1 MGNLGNDAAGPSADL
16 VLRTT
21 RAIRK
26 KLDFDRPV
34 PHDVIRECLEI
45 AVQAPTGSNRQN
57 WHFMVVTDEA
67 QRAAIGDLYRRA
79 VSAAQADVA
88 TLSRIDPADAEFYE
102 AQMTRVND
110 SAHWFFDHI
119 HRAPGM
125 LIPCIQG
132 RSDGPWRMAV
142 ASHVGSVIQAA
153 WSFMLAARARNIGSV
168 WTTVHLALEEEAAAI
183 LGIPYPDVMQVALI
197 PFGYVVGDPFTEAR
211 RQPLDLVTHWD
222 RW

>member
-1 MGNLGNDAAGPSADL
+1 MSNEASSAELSADH

-34 PHDVIRECLEI
+34 PREVIRECLEI
-45 AVQAPTGSNRQN
+45 ALQAPTGSNRQN
-57 WHFMVVTDEA
+57 WHFVVVTDQA
-67 QRAAIGDLYRRA
+67 TRAALGDLYRRA
-79 VSAAQADVA
+79 VSAAQADV
-88 TLSRIDPADAEFYE
+88 TSLTRIDPADPDGYA
-102 AQMTRVND
+102 AQTDRVNS

-125 LIPCIQG
+125 LIPCING
-132 RSDGPWRMAV
+132 RIDGPWRMAT
-142 ASHVGSVIQAA
+142 ASHVASIVPAA
-153 WSFMLAARARNIGSV
+153 WSFMLAARARGIGSV
-168 WTTVHLALEEEAAAI
+168 WTTVHLALEEEAAGL
-183 LGIPYPDVMQVALI
+183 LGIPYPDISQVALI
-197 PFGYVVGDPFTEAR
+197 PFGYVVGDPFRVAS